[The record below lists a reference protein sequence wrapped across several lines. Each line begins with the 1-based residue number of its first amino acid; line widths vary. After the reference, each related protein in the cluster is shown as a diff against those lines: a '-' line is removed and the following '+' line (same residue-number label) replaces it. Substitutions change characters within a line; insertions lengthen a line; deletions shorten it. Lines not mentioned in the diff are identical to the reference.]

1 MKKYEC
7 NVVTKI
13 ALSFLLVISM
23 ISPYFTVVKAE
34 TTEAIGVGKRS
45 INLIQPQ

>member
-7 NVVTKI
+7 NIVTKI
-13 ALSFLLVISM
+13 ALSFLLVVSM
-23 ISPYFTVVKAE
+23 ISPYFTVVMAE
-34 TTEAIGVGKRS
+34 TEAIGVGKRS